1 MGRNAYVTNDK
12 WINIILVGRDQ
23 LKDLVKVW

>member
-12 WINIILVGRDQ
+12 WINIILEGKDQ
-23 LKDLVKVW
+23 FKDLVRGW